1 MRLSVTATLF
11 AVLLAFAMLA
21 SCGVQAS
28 AEAQLLKQDPAAD
41 TDPGVS
47 TQDFKK
53 YIVSFKETASS
64 ATMDAVMAKVAQV
77 GGRIVNEF
85 SLIPGIVV
93 EIPAQIATLLASVPD
108 IDSVEEDKP
117 MHALPIGI

>member
-11 AVLLAFAMLA
+11 AVLLAFAMLV
-21 SCGVQAS
+21 SSGVHAS
-28 AEAQLLKQDPAAD
+28 AEAQLFKQEPAAD

-47 TQDFKK
+47 IQDFKK
-53 YIVSFKETASS
+53 YIVSFKETAST

-77 GGRIVNEF
+77 GGRIVNQF

-93 EIPAQIATLLASVPD
+93 EIPAQLATLLSTVPD
-108 IDSVEEDKP
+108 VESVEEDKP
-117 MHALPIGI
+117 MHALPVGI